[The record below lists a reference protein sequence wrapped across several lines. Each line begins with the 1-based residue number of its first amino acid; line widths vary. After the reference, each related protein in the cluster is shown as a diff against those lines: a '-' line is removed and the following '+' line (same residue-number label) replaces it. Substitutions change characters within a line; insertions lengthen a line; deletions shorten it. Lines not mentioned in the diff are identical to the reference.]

1 MMRIRGAAWF
11 MMAALVAAEPAPA
24 QEPTLATVL
33 QRAGAYVSMVERV
46 VSGIVAEE
54 RYSQRWT
61 VLPRGWPRTEDRRH
75 RELASDLL
83 IVHLEAAGLWMQF
96 RDVFEADGTPV
107 HDRDERLMKLFL
119 QPTGSS
125 DDQRERILAESAR
138 YNIGNVE
145 RNVNTPLFAMLFLD
159 PRHQARFRFF
169 RTKDRTPQLGDDGPR
184 AGAAI
189 TVAPRPAADSWVVRF
204 EERKGPTIIHADA
217 SRDLPSHGRFWID
230 PATGRVLMTEL
241 VAEDRT
247 VRATIVVRFRSE
259 PGENM
264 LFPLAMRERY
274 EGRTN
279 KSIIEG
285 RATYGRFRQFQVT
298 VDQNFLIK
306 K

>member
-1 MMRIRGAAWF
+1 MRRRIVLVCVVITLAAANP
-11 MMAALVAAEPAPA
+11 AAA

-61 VLPRGWPRTEDRRH
+61 VLPRGWPLTEDRRQ
-75 RELASDLL
+75 RELVSDLL

-107 HDRDERLMKLFL
+107 RDRDERLMKLFL

-169 RTKDRTPQLGDDGPR
+169 RTKDRTPLLGNDGSR
-184 AGAAI
+184 GGAAA
-189 TVAPRPAADSWVVRF
+189 TDAPRLRADSWVVRF
-204 EERKGPTIIHADA
+204 EERKGQTIIHADA

-247 VRATIVVRFRSE
+247 VRAIILVRFRSE

-285 RATYGRFRQFQVT
+285 WATYDHFRQFTVT
-298 VDQNFLIK
+298 VDTAIK

>member
-1 MMRIRGAAWF
+1 MRLRTGAACALLTL
-11 MMAALVAAEPAPA
+11 AAAAPAAAAEPP
-24 QEPTLATVL
+24 LATVL
-33 QRAGAYVSMVERV
+33 QRAGAYVSMVERG

-61 VLPRGWPRTEDRRH
+61 VLPRGWPLTEDRRQ

-83 IVHLEAAGLWMQF
+83 IVNLEAAGLWMQF
-96 RDVFEADGTPV
+96 RDVFEVDGTPV
-107 HDRDERLMKLFL
+107 RDRDERLMKLFL

-125 DDQRERILAESAR
+125 ADQRERILEESAR

-169 RTKDRTPQLGDDGPR
+169 RTKDRTPLLGAEGPPGR
-184 AGAAI
+184 AAAGD
-189 TVAPRPAADSWVVRF
+189 VPRLPADSWVVRF
-204 EERKGPTIIHADA
+204 EERKGQTIIHSGT

-259 PGENM
+259 PLENIF
-264 LFPLAMRERY
+264 FPLAMRERY

-285 RATYGRFRQFQVT
+285 WATYDHFRQFTVT
-298 VDQNFLIK
+298 VDTAIRK
-306 K
+306 